1 MNRKPFVLQMFGSA
15 SSILDLDD
23 STNLEDSSR
32 VNNLKI
38 IINNN

>member
-1 MNRKPFVLQMFGSA
+1 MFGSA

-38 IINNN
+38 IIDSYNYMMLYSI